1 MKFRIYWRARALV
14 VSVYNVFV
22 FLAAVI
28 WAGVPVRLW
37 PQIWRKLKEE
47 HHKQIER
54 MLFAL
59 RMEDMQK
66 IVDANEK
73 IIKELKDG
81 D

>member
-1 MKFRIYWRARALV
+1 MNKFMKFRIYWRARALV

-59 RMEDMQK
+59 RMEGK
-66 IVDANEK
+66 VVK
-73 IIKELKDG
+73 RG
-81 D
+81 DRYYPSED